1 MENEIQRMLLIDAD
15 VWQVWNMLTQAESI
29 RKYMFGARVQT
40 DWKPGSIIEYY
51 FDQGDKEILAVKGIV
66 IRAEAPIYLA
76 YTLFPTTWN
85 ILDIPSN
92 YLTVSYQIQ
101 PKGDQTELT
110 ITQTGFMEVA
120 KGEKRYTDS
129 VDGWKTI
136 LPIMKEVAEKQ
147 VV

>member
-1 MENEIQRMLLIDAD
+1 MENEIKKSMLINADAM
-15 VWQVWNMLTQAESI
+15 QVWNMLTEAESI

-51 FDQGDKEILAVKGIV
+51 FDQGDKEIVAVKGII
-66 IRAEAPIYLA
+66 IRAEAPNYLA

-92 YLTVSYQIQ
+92 YLTVAYQIQ
-101 PKGDQTELT
+101 PTVDQTELT

-120 KGEKRYTDS
+120 EGGKRYTDS

-136 LPIMKEVAEKQ
+136 LPVMKEVAEKQ